1 MLERIIVNT
10 LYLVPL
16 QVNKFRKQHP
26 NEEVLIAD
34 GTKARKVETNEEAQY
49 EMGWATA
56 RRSILILTTQQ
67 LFCGDWTIL
76 LSDVQGATLLHIP
89 GGSVLKVSTK
99 DGLHYQ
105 FGMQRNLAWEKQ
117 KVLPLIVQETVLSY
131 SKISLILRLL
141 VLALLAYIIGQ
152 DYVQNGLRISGV
164 IYILLFVWIGFP
176 LLRRLIFARQ
186 H

>member
-1 MLERIIVNT
+1 MLDRIIVNT

-16 QVNKFRKQHP
+16 QVNKFKKQHP

-34 GTKARKVETNEEAQY
+34 GTKARKVKSNEEAQY

-56 RRSILILTTQQ
+56 RRSILILTTQE
-67 LFCGDWTIL
+67 LFCGDWTIA
-76 LSDVQGATLLHIP
+76 LSDVQVATLLHIP

-105 FGMQRNLAWEKQ
+105 FGMQRNPAWEKQ
-117 KVLPLIVQETVLSY
+117 KVLPLTVQETVLNY
-131 SKISLILRLL
+131 SRTSLILRLL
-141 VLALLAYIIGQ
+141 VLAWLAYIIGQ
-152 DYVQNGLRISGV
+152 DYVQNGLSTSGV

-176 LLRRLIFARQ
+176 LLRRLISSRQ